1 MDSIFTAQFIKLKKT
16 LLTSQKPHV
25 YTQPRDKKE
34 KMYLLNSCVMLLGTQ
49 KQLKTLPAIEAWK
62 HYSLIVI
69 TSTLKSSQKKQITC
83 TSPQNET
90 KLHKVNNLYNRTRT
104 VKNFTHCKYM

>member
-1 MDSIFTAQFIKLKKT
+1 MFTAEG
-16 LLTSQKPHV
+16 
-25 YTQPRDKKE
+25 YTKE
-34 KMYLLNSCVMLLGTQ
+34 KIHPLNSCVMLLGTQ
-49 KQLKTLPAIEAWK
+49 KQLKTLQAIEAWK

-90 KLHKVNNLYNRTRT
+90 ILHKDMQTTNTIEPALSRFDEKNLS
-104 VKNFTHCKYM
+104 HCK